1 MSDELVFVDTN
12 ILVYAFDRSNEARQ
26 ELAEKAIA
34 ELLLEDRIRLST
46 HVLQEFYV
54 TMTRKVREP
63 WSADEA
69 LSVVDD
75 LSRWP
80 VSLVDVSMIR
90 ESILLSKEAQLS
102 FWDALIVTA
111 AVRSETPTL
120 YSEDLN
126 DGQRIR
132 GVLVVNPLRT
142 V

>member
-12 ILVYAFDRSNEARQ
+12 ILVYAFDRSNESRQ

-34 ELLLEDRIRLST
+34 RLLLEDRIRLST
-46 HVLQEFYV
+46 QVLQEFYV

-63 WSADEA
+63 WSEDEA

-75 LSRWP
+75 LSAWP
-80 VSLVDVSMIR
+80 VSLVDLPMIR
-90 ESILLSKEAQLS
+90 ESILLSKEAKLS
-102 FWDALIVTA
+102 FWDALIIIA
-111 AVRSETPTL
+111 AVRSEAPTL

-132 GVLVVNPLRT
+132 GVLVENPLRKA
-142 V
+142 